1 MHSLS
6 IGITTFMGG
15 AIDPD
20 EVIKQAD
27 LALYQAKESGRNCI
41 KFFNEQMQA
50 SINARTSL
58 EAVLHQVIE
67 NDWFVLHYQPQIDSN
82 QKIHSAE
89 ALLRLDHP
97 QRGLMK
103 PGEFIGLA
111 ESTGLILPI
120 GRWVL
125 NAACKQLA
133 AWATQDGMAHFAL
146 SVNISIKQF
155 QQANF
160 VSQIIDTVVR
170 TGANPKLITL
180 ELTES
185 LFLEGKE
192 DAMQKMGALKDY
204 GFSFSLD
211 DFGTGYSSLSYLKSL
226 PFDELKIDQAFIAE
240 TPRNQVNNDI
250 VRTIILMGQ
259 TLGLKVVAE
268 GIESKDQLEYL
279 KAMGCHHY
287 QGYLFFHPM
296 PLDDFEASITH

>member
-1 MHSLS
+1 MGQS
-6 IGITTFMGG
+6 IDSV
-15 AIDPD
+15 AI
-20 EVIKQAD
+20 IKQSD
-27 LALYQAKESGRNCI
+27 IALYQAKESGRNCI
-41 KFFNEQMQA
+41 KFYDEQMQA
-50 SINARTSL
+50 VINERFSMENA
-58 EAVLHQVIE
+58 LHQAIK
-67 NDWFVLHYQPQIDSN
+67 NDWFILHYQPQMDSN
-82 QKIHSAE
+82 QRIESAE
-89 ALLRLDHP
+89 VLLRLDHP
-97 QRGLMK
+97 QHGLMN

-120 GRWVL
+120 GQWVF
-125 NAACKQLA
+125 NATCQQLA
-133 AWATQDGMAHFAL
+133 AWATQDSMAHLAL

-160 VSQIIDTVVR
+160 VSQMIDTVVR

-185 LFLEGKE
+185 LFLDGMA
-192 DAMQKMGALKDY
+192 DAKQKMQALKDY
-204 GFSFSLD
+204 GFNFSLD

-240 TPRNQVNNDI
+240 TPGNQVNNDI

-268 GIESKDQLEYL
+268 GVESKDQLEYL
-279 KAMGCHHY
+279 KALGCHHY

-296 PLDDFEASITH
+296 PLDDFMASITH